1 MTLSEL
7 TNTHKDFLSGQ
18 LETKN
23 VSTNPTAKVR
33 NKTKNQFILK
43 ANVADNETWE
53 I

>member
-33 NKTKNQFILK
+33 NKTKKSIHFEGKRGRQ
-43 ANVADNETWE
+43 
-53 I
+53 